1 MRSERWQRHDL
12 LRVHPGAWAEVL
24 EANAPFAVLPHVKEW
39 ATRGWPVIVRRLA
52 EGDQPDLV
60 PVGLPLPPTCG
71 KRRLAMQID
80 PDAVCERLPA
90 QPLRDARRI
99 MPGGWQSTVDAL
111 LNAAR
116 REGVEPNVF
125 GSVLWQWL
133 TGLTYL
139 SPTSDLDL
147 LWPVQ
152 DLRAAR
158 ALVQELEAV
167 EATGPVRFDGE
178 VCLPDGSA
186 VQWRELLSQPA
197 EILWKTMRGAELRP
211 R

>member
-1 MRSERWQRHDL
+1 M
-12 LRVHPGAWAEVL
+12 
-24 EANAPFAVLPHVKEW
+24 
-39 ATRGWPVIVRRLA
+39 PV
-52 EGDQPDLV
+52 
-60 PVGLPLPPTCG
+60 
-71 KRRLAMQID
+71 
-80 PDAVCERLPA
+80 
-90 QPLRDARRI
+90 
-99 MPGGWQSTVDAL
+99 GWQSAVDAL
-111 LNAAR
+111 LDAAQ

-125 GSVLWQWL
+125 GSVLWQGL

-158 ALVQELEAV
+158 ALIQELEAV